1 MSIRRTI
8 VVPAPAK
15 VNLALAVG
23 APSPAHGG
31 MHPISSWMITVDL
44 NDDLTLTRLEDDA
57 PSMYAILWAPDARRT
72 STIDWSITKDLA
84 VRAHLAVQAHV
95 GRELPIKLKLE
106 KRIPV
111 GGGLGGG
118 SSNAA
123 AMLRGVNDLFELD
136 LGAETLAQIGATLG
150 SDVPFLVRGG
160 SALVEGL
167 GERLE
172 HHESVP
178 ELNLVLVLPGAACPT
193 GPVYGA
199 FDRLRPGAVLDAAR
213 VRSLACALL
222 RTNSRLDASAP
233 FNDLAAP
240 AFEIAPSLAD
250 DAEEITALIERP
262 VHVSG
267 SGSTLF
273 FVCNSRVEAE
283 VLAEAVTQRL
293 ALPAVAV
300 RSIAPAGLR

>member
-1 MSIRRTI
+1 M
-8 VVPAPAK
+8 VPALAK

-31 MHPISSWMITVDL
+31 MHPISSWMVTIDL
-44 NDDLTLTRLEDDA
+44 ADDLTLTRLEDDA
-57 PSMYAILWAPDARRT
+57 PSMYAILWADDAKRT
-72 STIDWSITKDLA
+72 SDIDWSITKDLA
-84 VRAHLAVQAHV
+84 VRAHMALQQHTE
-95 GRELPIKLKLE
+95 RDLPIKLKME

-123 AMLRGVNDLFELD
+123 AMLRGVNDLFELGLD
-136 LGAETLAQIGATLG
+136 HAALARIGASLG

-160 SALVEGL
+160 SALVEGV
-167 GERLE
+167 GEKLE
-172 HHESVP
+172 HHDAVP
-178 ELNLVLVLPGAACPT
+178 ELHMVLVLPGIACPT

-199 FDRLRPGAVLDAAR
+199 FDRLRPGAILDAAR
-213 VRSLACALL
+213 VRSLVTSTLHPA
-222 RTNSRLDASAP
+222 AP

-240 AFEIAPSLAD
+240 AFEVAPSLAD
-250 DAEEITALIERP
+250 DAEEIAALVERP

-273 FVCNSRVEAE
+273 FLCNGRLEAE
-283 VLAEAVTQRL
+283 LLADAITQKL
-293 ALPAVAV
+293 ALPAIAARTVATT
-300 RSIAPAGLR
+300 RS